1 MSLRLAALLVSVIG
15 LTPAMAETAADRWNL
30 SELYPSDAAWTTDAA
45 QLEAEVEELAACKGH
60 LGDNAARFKKC
71 LDLQADMGKRYARMN
86 LYSSEQLAGD
96 TGAAAFLELSQRAEV
111 LGAKL
116 NEASSFINPEI
127 LRLGKNKIARFVAQ
141 DASLKIYRHPLDEI
155 LRLARPTLRRE
166 GGGLGSAVW
175 GVSGAR

>member
-1 MSLRLAALLVSVIG
+1 
-15 LTPAMAETAADRWNL
+15 MAETSADRWNL
-30 SELYPSDAAWTTDAA
+30 SELYPSDAAWNTDAA
-45 QLEAEVEELAACKGH
+45 KLEAQMKELAACKGH

-116 NEASSFINPEI
+116 NEASSFMNPEI

-141 DASLKIYRHPLDEI
+141 YASLKIYRHPLDEI
-155 LRLARPTLRRE
+155 LRLAPHTLDSE
-166 GGGLGSAVW
+166 GESLVAQFGLMSGAGGSA
-175 GVSGAR
+175 